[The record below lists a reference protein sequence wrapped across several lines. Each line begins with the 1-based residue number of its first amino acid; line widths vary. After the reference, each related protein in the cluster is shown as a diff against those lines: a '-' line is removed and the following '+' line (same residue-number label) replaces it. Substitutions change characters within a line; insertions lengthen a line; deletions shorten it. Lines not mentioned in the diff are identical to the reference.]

1 MRVSVCLTT
10 HNGEKYLYDQIK
22 SILSQIGNQD
32 EIIISDDSSTDN
44 TLDIIYSINDERI
57 KVFTNNKFY
66 HHTPNFEFAISKA
79 TGNYIFLSD
88 QDDIW
93 LPNKVTIMKQ
103 YLDSYNLVISDCF
116 VVDSDLNI
124 IKNTVRGSRKILN
137 GILVNLIHNNYLGC
151 CMAFDRLVLEKA
163 LPFPQNILSHESW
176 LGAIAGVFG
185 KTIFIDEKLILYRR
199 HNFNY
204 SNTLNGSNLSLYY
217 KLKYRFF
224 IILNLIK
231 RNIQNK

>member
-1 MRVSVCLTT
+1 MKVSVCLTT
-10 HNGEKYLYDQIK
+10 YNGANFIK
-22 SILSQIGNQD
+22 EQLLSILSQLEKND
-32 EIIISDDSSTDN
+32 EVIVSDDSSSDN
-44 TLDIIYSINDERI
+44 TLDIIYSFKDDRI
-57 KVFTNNKFY
+57 KIFSNNTFY

-79 TGNYIFLSD
+79 SGNYIFLSD

-103 YLDSYNLVISDCF
+103 YLESYNLVISDCF
-116 VVDSDLNI
+116 VVDRDLNI
-124 IKNTVRGSRKILN
+124 IKNTVRGSRKKLN
-137 GILVNLIHNNYLGC
+137 GILLNLIHNNYLGC

-204 SNTLNGSNLSLYY
+204 SNTLSS
-217 KLKYRFF
+217 
-224 IILNLIK
+224 
-231 RNIQNK
+231 

>member
-1 MRVSVCLTT
+1 MKVSVCLTT
-10 HNGEKYLYDQIK
+10 HNGEKYIYDQIV
-22 SILSQIGNQD
+22 SILSQIDKED
-32 EIIISDDSSTDN
+32 EIIISDDSSTDKTLNIIN
-44 TLDIIYSINDERI
+44 TINDKRI
-57 KVFTNNKFY
+57 KVFTNNRFF

-79 TGNYIFLSD
+79 SGNYIFLSD

-93 LPNKVTIMKQ
+93 LPNKVIVMKQ
-103 YLDSYNLVISDCF
+103 HLNTHNLVISDCF

-124 IKNTVRGSRKILN
+124 LKDSVRGSRKILN
-137 GILVNLIHNNYLGC
+137 GILVNLIHNNFLGC

-163 LPFPQNILSHESW
+163 LPFPRNILSHESW

-185 KTIFIDEKLILYRR
+185 KTIFIDDKLILYRR

-204 SNTLNGSNLSLYY
+204 SNTLNGSNLTLYY

-224 IILNLIK
+224 IILNLIIRYLK
-231 RNIQNK
+231 KN